1 MSKSLT
7 LILAL
12 SAVALRAADNPTVTP
27 TPVPAAATAAVAQ
40 ESRTVIVRER
50 DIIHVSAQLR
60 ESTLIILPKDEKVM
74 EVYCG
79 DKDNWIINGAENFV
93 TVKPAQKGS
102 HTDVH
107 IITNHANAYT
117 LSFLEVSETP
127 GATSDLKLFLQP
139 ADDGGKVPAAIEPCV
154 CQCRD
159 CRAL

>member
-27 TPVPAAATAAVAQ
+27 TPTATAAVAQ

-127 GATSDLKLFLQP
+127 AATSDLKLFLQP
-139 ADDGGKVPAAIEPCV
+139 ADDGGKV
-154 CQCRD
+154 
-159 CRAL
+159 